1 MRLRFIL
8 LFSLLVIL
16 PIGCS
21 YNPVNWFRS
30 TPDSE
35 RFIYNPKGEA
45 VGKKPGGGPERPEKA
60 LRSGPERPEEALITH
75 PETVEGMLV
84 DIRTKDAEVVE
95 EEVIVSEGPSE
106 FTFIFYARGPAG
118 RTGKS
123 REEKAR
129 SRVYREAK
137 EAHMAHN
144 VKEGAYGQYYQQ
156 IRNRIKQHWNFLYS
170 DVDGIN
176 YRTLNN
182 LPIIVDAVVD
192 NSGIVGNVII
202 VENAGNPV
210 LAALVKGGVET
221 VLIDRFPRSIK
232 DDYIDISLHWYFE
245 D

>member
-16 PIGCS
+16 PTGCS

-30 TPDSE
+30 TPDEE
-35 RFIYNPKGEA
+35 RFTYNPKGEA
-45 VGKKPGGGPERPEKA
+45 VGKKPNGGPERPE
-60 LRSGPERPEEALITH
+60 EVLITH

-84 DIRTKDAEVVE
+84 DIRAKDVEVVE

-123 REEKAR
+123 RAEKAR
-129 SRVYREAK
+129 SSVYREAK

-176 YRTLNN
+176 YKTLNN
-182 LPIIVDAVVD
+182 LPIIVDAVMD
-192 NSGIVGNVII
+192 NSGIVGDVII
-202 VENAGNPV
+202 VEDAGNPV

-221 VLIDRFPRSIK
+221 VLIDRFPRNIR